1 MTFKIFKIVSL
12 VFILLVLFI
21 YLLKYKKTG
30 EKASKLQL
38 LIALVQLIICTYFFA
53 LCVSDFFEISKH
65 FSLERLVADIFCDIA
80 YLLLIVYLLFYNR
93 KEEEGYFKVVLWAA
107 INYIGVQ
114 SFVVP
119 YRSGISVMKIFETI
133 EGAAVYGILI
143 AMVLNLR
150 KATFCKKCILIVIA
164 LEMIVSILNV
174 FMPIKSVE
182 VEYRSIDIFLNL
194 QALFVRPVLFGSI
207 ALAYLAWFDRHKDL
221 IETKK
226 N

>member
-1 MTFKIFKIVSL
+1 MTFKIFKVISL
-12 VFILLVLFI
+12 VLILLILFI
-21 YLLKYKKTG
+21 YLWKLKKSG
-30 EKASKLQL
+30 EKVTKLQL
-38 LIALVQLIICTYFFA
+38 IIASVQLVICSYFFA

-80 YLLLIVYLLFYNR
+80 FLVLIIYILFYNR
-93 KEEEGYFKVVLWAA
+93 KEEGYFKIVLWAA
-107 INYIGVQ
+107 INFIGVQ

-119 YRSGISVMKIFETI
+119 YRSEFSLMKIFETI
-133 EGAAVYGILI
+133 EGAVVYGILI

-150 KATFCKKCILIVIA
+150 SASFCKKCIFIVIA
-164 LEMIVSILNV
+164 LEMIISILNV
-174 FMPIKSVE
+174 FIPIKSVE
-182 VEYRSIDIFLNL
+182 VEYHSIDIFINL

-207 ALAYLAWFDRHKDL
+207 ALAYFAWIDRHKDL